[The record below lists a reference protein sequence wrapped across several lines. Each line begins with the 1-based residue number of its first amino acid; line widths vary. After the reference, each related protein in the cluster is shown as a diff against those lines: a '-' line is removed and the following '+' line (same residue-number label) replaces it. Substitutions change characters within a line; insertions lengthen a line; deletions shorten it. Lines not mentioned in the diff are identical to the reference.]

1 MSATSPLAWLSW
13 AWSRLGR
20 PGRLG
25 VLLLVA
31 AGLAGPL
38 ATDPLTQ
45 EADALSARSERLA
58 RRPPP
63 PPAAASQDW
72 LAHLPA
78 SHAGQ
83 AHLARLFAAAEK
95 AGVSLEEG
103 RYRESR
109 DPESGLDRLAIVLP
123 VTGRYP
129 ALRAFLAN
137 ALEGEPS
144 LALEG
149 LRLSRDGIGES
160 EVQAEVRFVL
170 FLGGRP

>member
-1 MSATSPLAWLSW
+1 MGRTATGPPNPATG
-13 AWSRLGR
+13 AVEFGVGR
-20 PGRLG
+20 
-25 VLLLVA
+25 VELV
-31 AGLAGPL
+31 GLRDEGFVEAEERNDADVVGPEGS
-38 ATDPLTQ
+38 T
-45 EADALSARSERLA
+45 SELVNYRV
-58 RRPPP
+58 RGNYMVV
-63 PPAAASQDW
+63 D
-72 LAHLPA
+72 
-78 SHAGQ
+78 
-83 AHLARLFAAAEK
+83 RLFAAAEK

-103 RYRESR
+103 RYLESR

-123 VTGRYP
+123 VAGRYP